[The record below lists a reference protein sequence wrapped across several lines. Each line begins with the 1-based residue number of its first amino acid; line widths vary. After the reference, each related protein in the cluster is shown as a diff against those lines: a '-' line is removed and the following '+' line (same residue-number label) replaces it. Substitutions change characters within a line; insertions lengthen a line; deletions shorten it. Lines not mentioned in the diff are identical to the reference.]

1 VWNSHSHPE
10 ANKCTPTS
18 QTRIFEKAEYMF
30 QKTALDDASDDDIV
44 KTMRQRL
51 RKLYVSPAEALS
63 EAMQARNLRVA
74 LKFIQLQA
82 LQAVEF
88 FKFSSWL
95 LMLLSMAV
103 A

>member
-1 VWNSHSHPE
+1 
-10 ANKCTPTS
+10 
-18 QTRIFEKAEYMF
+18 MF

-74 LKFIQLQA
+74 LKLKQF
-82 LQAVEF
+82 
-88 FKFSSWL
+88 
-95 LMLLSMAV
+95 
-103 A
+103 

>member
-1 VWNSHSHPE
+1 
-10 ANKCTPTS
+10 
-18 QTRIFEKAEYMF
+18 MF

-74 LKFIQLQA
+74 LKFKQLQA
-82 LQAVEF
+82 LHAVEF

-95 LMLLSMAV
+95 LMLCRQLHELQGMGQLLQPRGAFHCNIIWPKWC
-103 A
+103 

>member
-1 VWNSHSHPE
+1 MTSTLNAGGLDTTNRGLNDTRPADATLPRDGGLSSHDSPAPK

-51 RKLYVSPAEALS
+51 RKIVCLASRGFV
-63 EAMQARNLRVA
+63 
-74 LKFIQLQA
+74 
-82 LQAVEF
+82 
-88 FKFSSWL
+88 
-95 LMLLSMAV
+95 
-103 A
+103 